1 MRALALEAATP
12 GCRNLLRTRFTAA
25 ISCPAPIAYLPT
37 ASLMKKSIAAR
48 QLNLSAAQRD

>member
-1 MRALALEAATP
+1 MAP
-12 GCRNLLRTRFTAA
+12 PYP
-25 ISCPAPIAYLPT
+25 CPAPAAYLPT